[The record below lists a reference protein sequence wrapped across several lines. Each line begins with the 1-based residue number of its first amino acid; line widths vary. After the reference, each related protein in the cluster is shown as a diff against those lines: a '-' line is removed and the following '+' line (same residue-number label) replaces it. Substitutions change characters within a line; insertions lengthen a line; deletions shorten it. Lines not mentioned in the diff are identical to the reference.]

1 MNTSR
6 YVALILLGMAL
17 GVGLTIGSY
26 YGVREYAPDLAVWYL
41 ERFGGS
47 GKSVADTLGLEI
59 DPSQVRSIVGDILSS
74 DQGKTIMTDLMREG
88 SRDMLE
94 ELIRQAAESPE
105 FRKMLGEVLESFL
118 SSPEGKELLKK
129 VAETALSP

>member
-1 MNTSR
+1 M
-6 YVALILLGMAL
+6 
-17 GVGLTIGSY
+17 
-26 YGVREYAPDLAVWYL
+26 

-74 DQGKTIMTDLMREG
+74 DQGKAIMTDLMREG